1 MFTHGFEMVPAL
13 LADLRHHGRLLW
25 RRVDPATPVD
35 ADTPESTRWHLR
47 MGHRAN
53 IVHALMVGERQVGFI
68 GMVFDND
75 LPPGESKLELA
86 HTLCQPITLALE
98 LARLSRLAQRGS
110 EQNAVLAERSRL
122 AREIHDGIAQSFL
135 AIQMQLDTMEPGKQD
150 HKPVLQALDMARHG
164 LTEARRAVAA
174 LRPQEL
180 LTHDLPRGVQRLLAQ
195 LAAQGA
201 VQCVLDSPPAWQ
213 CLPPEVEDHLF
224 RIVQEAANNVL
235 KHARAR
241 HLRVELSQAAGEATV
256 LIADDGV
263 GFDVEHL
270 PAGHGFGLE
279 SMQQRAQ
286 LIGARI
292 DWLSRPGKGTQVLVS
307 WSKLAAPQ
315 PSTALRADR

>member
-1 MFTHGFEMVPAL
+1 
-13 LADLRHHGRLLW
+13 
-25 RRVDPATPVD
+25 
-35 ADTPESTRWHLR
+35 

-68 GMVFDND
+68 GMVFDDD
-75 LPPGESKLELA
+75 LPPSDSKLDLA

-98 LARLSRLAQRGS
+98 LARLSRLAQRNS

-135 AIQMQLDTMEPGKQD
+135 AIQMQLDTLEHSVQAQ
-150 HKPVLQALDMARHG
+150 KPVVQALDMARHG

-174 LRPQEL
+174 LRPQGL
-180 LTHDLPRGVQRLLAQ
+180 LNHDLPRGVQRLLAQ

-224 RIVQEAANNVL
+224 RIVQEATNNVL
-235 KHARAR
+235 KHAQAR

-263 GFDVEHL
+263 GFDPARL
-270 PAGHGFGLE
+270 PVGHGFGLE
-279 SMQQRAQ
+279 SMKQRSQ
-286 LIGARI
+286 LIGGRI
-292 DWLSRPGKGTQVLVS
+292 DWLSQPGKGTQVLVS
-307 WSKLAAPQ
+307 WSEPVAPGQ
-315 PSTALRADR
+315 PSTPPRAGP